1 MNHEEVREEI
11 NSILSEY
18 THLVKRFWDLY
29 DGMSDDTADKITQA
43 GEGKWLEYAFTRSMD
58 ELYFMSNEWEITE
71 NELPN

>member
-1 MNHEEVREEI
+1 MNHEEIREEI

-43 GEGKWLEYAFTRSMD
+43 GADKWLKYAFTRSMD
-58 ELYFMSNEWEITE
+58 ELWFESNEWEITE